1 MAALDTDRST
11 DAGSEPRPRGSL
23 ATDEHLR
30 LEPTVGLEWSQALDL
45 PRAASTA
52 TKPSEMRQ
60 AWVHRAPEAQVV
72 AMYTA
77 ASRSMEGSVPAP
89 WWLRA
94 LARGELESR
103 QAGFRVEDRV
113 AQLLGPRPGW
123 EYVPWAAD
131 GESGY
136 WEFMPSERGRSGF
149 SIPTTLLYTER
160 HPGWIDI
167 LPAHSRATPT
177 PIAVSGVAGLRARL
191 GEFEA
196 IR

>member
-1 MAALDTDRST
+1 MS
-11 DAGSEPRPRGSL
+11 
-23 ATDEHLR
+23 ATETHRQKTAHLR
-30 LEPTVGLEWSQALDL
+30 VEATAALEWSQALEL
-45 PRAASTA
+45 PSTA
-52 TKPSEMRQ
+52 ANATSPAGIRR
-60 AWVHRAPEAQVV
+60 AYLHRAPEAQVLALYQEV
-72 AMYTA
+72 CGDPRG
-77 ASRSMEGSVPAP
+77 ASGVPAP

-94 LARGELESR
+94 LARDELESR

-123 EYVPWAAD
+123 EFVPWAAD

-149 SIPTTLLYTER
+149 SIPTTLLYTDR

-167 LPAHSRATPT
+167 LQAHSRATPT